1 MRPLS
6 LTVEGFTCFAERQP
20 PLDFRRLHLF
30 AIAGPTGAGKSSIL
44 DAMMFALYG
53 YVPRL
58 GKAGADLIT
67 TGRDRLAVELE
78 FAVGQRTFRVARTL
92 RRRQG
97 AKVVLEET
105 TSGRVRPLSD
115 KVTDANAAIERLVGI
130 GYDGFSQSVVLPQGR
145 FDTFLRGAGGDRR
158 ELLKGLLGLERY
170 ELMRKAAAERRA
182 ALDRQIAAAEQV
194 LATLAH
200 ATSERLEAAR
210 REVAAA
216 ECEAARAAER
226 ARAVDEEVD
235 GLRQRRQLTIELDA
249 KQCELARLDARAEEI
264 AAAGARV
271 RASQRAL
278 PVVPALDAADAA
290 AQRLA
295 RSTRERDEAAA
306 AQRRAAETEASAAG
320 AHARALADAA
330 EAASLRARVDAL
342 NRIHGPLVRLRGL
355 TAQRPALEALV
366 KQREREAAGA
376 RTACDRARESQRQAV
391 EARERAHRAADA
403 IGYDAPLHDLL
414 QPLASEAVRAADLD
428 ARLGALRA
436 ARDERAAEVTAAA
449 RLAARAD
456 AAAMRAARTLAAA
469 SAAGEAARRALDD
482 ARSEQMAGVLR
493 RGLCEGEACPV
504 CERAIEHLPA
514 ERPMPQV
521 DALAAACADAV
532 QAVDRARASHQQR
545 EAGAVAARTRAAERR
560 TSLERHDADL
570 ASVTA
575 QCVAADARIRL
586 ALAGAGRAV
595 HSGLEVQA
603 DVSAVSLRHW
613 VSSEC
618 TRLDTLRRQADAARE
633 ALADADRRA
642 QTAAAEGVAADH
654 ALAAA
659 DEALARI
666 RGDAAA
672 NEHERNVLAA
682 EIAAVTASED
692 PDAERLALE
701 ARVGALERRLQGA
714 EQALLAAKVAH
725 GSVRA
730 TLAAAAARAEADRRE
745 SDHLRD
751 ATDTAIRAAGFE
763 TASALRAAVL
773 SAAVLQA
780 LQREIGEH
788 DEQRQAAVSRLR
800 ELQERLAGAAVT
812 ADTLRAAE
820 DDCQRCRR
828 AHTEAVAHAAGM
840 RAEARQLEAEVAK
853 ADEARAGVERHR
865 RAFDVADVLA
875 RELGGDRFQQYLLE
889 DTLEQLVR
897 GASVR
902 LRELSGRYTLEW
914 REDRFHVV
922 DHDNAR
928 ERRIADTLS
937 GGETF
942 LASLALA
949 LELSE
954 QIQRSAG
961 AVRIDSLFIDEGF
974 GTLDADTRSVVAE
987 AIEALQVGGR
997 MVGIITHLEELTDR
1011 LPGCVRIAKR
1021 SGQGSAWSIE
1031 RDA

>member
-67 TGRDRLAVELE
+67 TGRDRLAVEFE

-182 ALDRQIAAAEQV
+182 ALDRQVAAAEQV

-200 ATSERLEAAR
+200 ATAERLEATR
-210 REVAAA
+210 RNAAAA

-226 ARAVDEEVD
+226 ARAVDEEVG
-235 GLRQRRQLTIELDA
+235 GLRQRRQLTIELDT
-249 KQCELARLDARAEEI
+249 KQRELARLDARADEI

-271 RASQRAL
+271 RASQRAR
-278 PVVPALDAADAA
+278 PVIPALDAADAA
-290 AQRLA
+290 AHRLA
-295 RSTRERDEAAA
+295 RSAREHDEAAA
-306 AQRRAAETEASAAG
+306 AERGAAATEQAAAG
-320 AHARALADAA
+320 THARAAADAA

-355 TAQRPALEALV
+355 TAQRPALELLL
-366 KQREREAAGA
+366 KQRAREAADA
-376 RTACDRARESQRQAV
+376 RTACGRARESHRQALDG
-391 EARERAHRAADA
+391 RERAQHAVDG

-414 QPLASEAVRAADLD
+414 QPLASETARAADLD
-428 ARLGALRA
+428 ARLEALRA
-436 ARDERAAEVTAAA
+436 ARDERAAEVAAA
-449 RLAARAD
+449 EKLAARA
-456 AAAMRAARTLAAA
+456 AAAATRAARTLATAFAA
-469 SAAGEAARRALDD
+469 VESAQRALDG

-504 CERAIEHLPA
+504 CERAVERLPA
-514 ERPMPQV
+514 ERPLPHV
-521 DALAAACADAV
+521 DALAAACADAI
-532 QAVDRARASHQQR
+532 QAVDRARAVHQQR
-545 EAGAVAARTRAAERR
+545 NADAVAPRTQAAERR

-570 ASVTA
+570 AGVTA
-575 QCVAADARIRL
+575 QRVEADARIRH
-586 ALAGAGRAV
+586 ALAGAGAAV
-595 HSGLEVQA
+595 RSGFELLT
-603 DVSAVSLRHW
+603 DMSAVDLRHW

-618 TRLDTLRRQADAARE
+618 VRLDTLRRQADAARE
-633 ALADADRRA
+633 ALADATRREH
-642 QTAAAEGVAADH
+642 AAGAEVLAADH

-659 DEALARI
+659 DEALARV
-666 RGDAAA
+666 RGDSAA

-682 EIAAVTASED
+682 EIAAVTAADD

-701 ARVGALERRLQGA
+701 ARLGALERRLQGA

-725 GSVRA
+725 GSARA
-730 TLAAAAARAEADRRE
+730 TLAAAAARAESDRRE
-745 SDHLRD
+745 FEHVRG
-751 ATDTAIRAAGFE
+751 ATDMAIRAAGFE
-763 TASALRAAVL
+763 TASALRAAIL
-773 SAAVLQA
+773 SDAVLQA
-780 LQREIGEH
+780 LQREIGGH
-788 DEQRQAAVSRLR
+788 DEQRQAAASRLR
-800 ELQERLAGAAVT
+800 ELQERLGGAAVT

-820 DDCQRCRR
+820 EDGERCRR
-828 AHTEAVAHAAGM
+828 AHTEAVAHAARV
-840 RAEARQLEAEVAK
+840 RAEGRQLEAEVAK
-853 ADEARAGVERHR
+853 ADEARAAVERHR

-974 GTLDADTRSVVAE
+974 GTLDADTLAVVAE

-1011 LPGCVRIAKR
+1011 LPGCIRIAKR
-1021 SGQGSAWSIE
+1021 SGQGSAWSIAG
-1031 RDA
+1031 D